1 MLWRETL
8 AGIEPA
14 LIQEVERRAMR
25 RLVPRQTILYSEGEL
40 PDGVYFV
47 EEGRALVA
55 ATTVD
60 KAPVALHLAVP
71 GEVLGVLSIIQR
83 SAKRMETVTSV
94 TDMQVLV
101 LRLTDVER
109 VRSEFPMIDRFFV
122 DLLVARVDDM
132 TARLAEAVHSTADDR
147 VRARV
152 RDLAE
157 AYDGNIRMSQ
167 EALAELSGTTRPTVN
182 RVLRSMEIDGVI
194 KLYRSRVEILEP
206 TSI

>member
-1 MLWRETL
+1 
-8 AGIEPA
+8 
-14 LIQEVERRAMR
+14 MR